1 MMVETEEN
9 KALTTR
15 IDSIERMRRDFVASV
30 SHELRTPLTVIHGYM
45 EVLIDRNA
53 DSEYL
58 EIYKQIFA
66 QSKRMKNL
74 VADLLLLSKLEST
87 ELSNTHAVNVPQLI
101 QTVVADMKVLFENR
115 SHEYQV
121 FIDESLSIEG
131 DDSELQSVFANLV
144 QNACHYSQPKG
155 LIQIAWFQS
164 ADGAIFEVK
173 DSGLGIDEK
182 HLPRLTERFY
192 RVDKARSRNS
202 GGTGLGLA
210 IVKHA
215 LMRHNGE
222 LEITSELGKGSC
234 FRAIFPLG

>member
-1 MMVETEEN
+1 MVETEEN
-9 KALTTR
+9 KALSTR

-87 ELSNTHAVNVPQLI
+87 ELSNIHAVKVPQLI
-101 QTVVADMKVLFENR
+101 QTVVADMRTLFE
-115 SHEYQV
+115 SKAHEYNV
-121 FIDESLSIEG
+121 YIDETLMIDG
-131 DDSELQSVFANLV
+131 DDSELQSVLTNLV
-144 QNACHYSQPKG
+144 QNACHYTQPKG

-164 ADGAIFEVK
+164 GDRAIFEVK

-222 LEITSELGKGSC
+222 LEITSKLGNGSC